1 LNIKALVW
9 DLEGVL
15 LLTHEG
21 SIPASVAKCL
31 DAPFEAVHAVF
42 HGEFNDRTDIG
53 EFQHIDFWHHLLD
66 TVGLPRSHISKL
78 WAHLEEDLF
87 IDRDLLE
94 IVRQYRAAFKTAMV
108 SNYSEVLR
116 PMLESR
122 WRVDGAFD
130 EIIISHEV
138 GLIKPMPEMF
148 DLVLERLGCQPQEAV
163 LIDDRVRNIEGARGY
178 GMHAVLF
185 ENREQML
192 ADLDKVL
199 SRSA

>member
-1 LNIKALVW
+1 LSIKALVW

-15 LLTHEG
+15 LHTNEN
-21 SIPASVAKCL
+21 SIPASVARRL

-66 TVGLPRSHISKL
+66 TLNLPRSHVSKL
-78 WAHLEEDLF
+78 WAHLKEDLF
-87 IDRDLLE
+87 IDQHLLE
-94 IVRQYRAAFKTAMV
+94 VVRQYRAAYKTAMV

-116 PMLESR
+116 PMLETS

-148 DLVLERLGCQPQEAV
+148 DLALERLGCQPHEAV
-163 LIDDRVRNIEGARGY
+163 LIDDRVRNIDGARGY

-185 ENREQML
+185 ENKEQML

-199 SRSA
+199 SRPA

>member
-1 LNIKALVW
+1 MSIQALIW

-15 LLTHEG
+15 LMTNEG

-42 HGEFNDRTDIG
+42 HGEFNDRTDMG
-53 EFQHIDFWHHLLD
+53 EFQHVDFWHHLLD
-66 TVGLPRSHISKL
+66 TVGLPRSHVSKL
-78 WAHLEEDLF
+78 WAHLAEDLF
-87 IDRDLLE
+87 IDPHLLE
-94 IVRQYRAAFKTAMV
+94 IVRQYRAVYKTALV

-116 PMLESR
+116 PMLETR
-122 WRVDGAFD
+122 WRVDDAFD

-148 DLVLERLGCQPQEAV
+148 DLALGRLGYRPHEAV
-163 LIDDRVRNIEGARGY
+163 LIDDRIRNIEGARAH
-178 GMHAVLF
+178 GMRAVLF
-185 ENREQML
+185 ESKEQML
-192 ADLDKVL
+192 ADLERVL

>member
-1 LNIKALVW
+1 MSIKALIW

-15 LLTHEG
+15 LLTNEG

-31 DAPFEAVHAVF
+31 DAPYEAVHAVF
-42 HGEFNDRTDIG
+42 HGEFNDRTAIG

-66 TVGLPRSHISKL
+66 TVGLSRSHVSKL

-87 IDRDLLE
+87 IDPDLLE
-94 IVRQYRAAFKTAMV
+94 LIRHSRAVYKTALV

-116 PMLESR
+116 PMLENR

-148 DLVLERLGCQPQEAV
+148 DLVLGRLGCQPHEAV
-163 LIDDRVRNIEGARGY
+163 LIDDRIRNIEGARAH

-185 ENREQML
+185 ESKEQML
-192 ADLDKVL
+192 ADLDQVL